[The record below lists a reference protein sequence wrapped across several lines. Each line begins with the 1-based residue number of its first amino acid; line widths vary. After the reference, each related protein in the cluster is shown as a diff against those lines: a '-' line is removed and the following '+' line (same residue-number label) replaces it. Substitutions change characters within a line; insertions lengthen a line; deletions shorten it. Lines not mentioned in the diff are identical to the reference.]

1 MESIATYGVV
11 GVQYRKIIRHQI
23 EEAVKEEIMVILAWI
38 IIVILFLLISNYYF
52 YKTDTRTRKKAFL
65 YAIIET
71 IGAFFT
77 SRW

>member
-1 MESIATYGVV
+1 ML
-11 GVQYRKIIRHQI
+11 
-23 EEAVKEEIMVILAWI
+23 ILAWI

-52 YKTDTRTRKKAFL
+52 YKTDSRTRKYPLL

-77 SRW
+77 RW